1 MKKLIIAGLIATFAA
16 AAHAQ
21 YTGPGE
27 RPAATTVQQLAS
39 AGKDDQRVVLR
50 GQVVKSLGDEKYT
63 FKDSTGE
70 IPVKIDARHWPSG
83 QPVNDT
89 TTVDLT
95 GKYDKEWFGTPK
107 VKIHDV
113 KVVQ

>member
-27 RPAATTVQQLAS
+27 QPAATTVQQLTS

-89 TTVDLT
+89 TTVELT

>member
-1 MKKLIIAGLIATFAA
+1 MKKLIIAGLIATFTA

-27 RPAATTVQQLAS
+27 QPAATTVQQLTS
-39 AGKDDQRVVLR
+39 TGKDDQRVVLR
-50 GQVVKSLGDEKYT
+50 GNVVKSLGDEKYT

-70 IPVKIDARHWPSG
+70 IPVKIDAKRWPSG
-83 QPVNDT
+83 QPVSDT
-89 TTVDLT
+89 TMVELT
-95 GKYDKEWFGTPK
+95 GKYDKELFGTPK
-107 VKIHDV
+107 VKVHDV